1 MLKNK
6 FISVVIVAAGA
17 STRMNSTISKQL
29 MTYGG
34 KTVLEHTVAA
44 FKNSGI
50 VDEIII
56 VCPAKDIESFKNLFG
71 NSTFDIP
78 LKFTA
83 GGSTRQQSVGC
94 GINDLDERCDIIA
107 VHDGARPLVRREDI
121 RNVVDDAIR
130 FGAAT
135 LAVPVKDTIKL
146 VENKTVESTPPRDK
160 LFIIQ
165 TPQVFDKNTYL
176 KAYKKALEDGKE
188 FTDDCQLIESVGG
201 KVHIT
206 TGDYTNIKITTIEDI
221 SIAEAFWQCSNEA
234 THN

>member
-1 MLKNK
+1 
-6 FISVVIVAAGA
+6 
-17 STRMNSTISKQL
+17 MNSTISKQL

-34 KTVLEHTVAA
+34 KTVLDHTVTA
-44 FKNSGI
+44 FRKSGI
-50 VDEIII
+50 ADEIIV
-56 VCPAKDIESFKNLFG
+56 VCREEDIEAFEYIFKDEH
-71 NSTFDIP
+71 FDIP
-78 LKFTA
+78 LKFTI

-94 GINDLDERCDIIA
+94 GIKELDERCDIIA

-146 VENKTVESTPPRDK
+146 VENETVESTPPRDK

-221 SIAEAFWQCSNEA
+221 SIAEAFWQCSDETA
-234 THN
+234 HD